1 MHTENTLNHAHLF
14 CKTLDAVSREDLVNG
29 VHQALMQINAVEKGV
44 ESLDN
49 RPIQA
54 ILSGLLKK
62 AGHIGFEAQMTTK
75 QFLEEIVELAKQLP
89 LEIKGGGAVVSK
101 SSETLTQY
109 WKLDEIDEFPWVEVS
124 KAADGTVTATISG
137 EDSLKASTP
146 LEACDLLAEDCRAR
160 LRDAG
165 YTARDVCRAMPRF
178 VRAR

>member
-1 MHTENTLNHAHLF
+1 MPTENTLNHAHLF

-89 LEIKGGGAVVSK
+89 LEVVRDAYAVLETRRNRRVSVGRGLQGGGRDGYGHYLWRRLPEGVHPARSLR
-101 SSETLTQY
+101 SSGGGL
-109 WKLDEIDEFPWVEVS
+109 S
-124 KAADGTVTATISG
+124 GKA
-137 EDSLKASTP
+137 P
-146 LEACDLLAEDCRAR
+146 
-160 LRDAG
+160 
-165 YTARDVCRAMPRF
+165 
-178 VRAR
+178 